1 MFSNILARNKKCH
14 KNIYKNRSEDLGQTL
29 PLTTATDWL
38 SQKLQIPFG
47 FVMKLKLFVIGYN
60 SPRAKV
66 MDLNIN
72 LEYIFDKTI
81 KIMNYFQCFGIFIE
95 KLENHVFF
103 KKIANLFS
111 PS

>member
-1 MFSNILARNKKCH
+1 MVS
-14 KNIYKNRSEDLGQTL
+14 LGQTL
-29 PLTTATDWL
+29 PLATATDWL

-72 LEYIFDKTI
+72 LEYIFDKTM
-81 KIMNYFQCFGIFIE
+81 KIRNYFQGFGIFIE
-95 KLENHVFF
+95 KLEKHDFF
-103 KKIANLFS
+103 I
-111 PS
+111 